1 MERAEDIIFT
11 KRSKSVLLV
20 LETNNVYV
28 PSDEMGWNRNNV
40 LIRVVLQNIFV
51 CVYVCARV
59 YVLSLMLKQS
69 DKVKYGTFL

>member
-11 KRSKSVLLV
+11 NRSKPVLLV

-28 PSDEMGWNRNNV
+28 PSDEMGWNRSN

-59 YVLSLMLKQS
+59 YVLNLMLKQS

>member
-11 KRSKSVLLV
+11 KRSKPVLLV

-28 PSDEMGWNRNNV
+28 PSDEMGWNRSN

-59 YVLSLMLKQS
+59 YVLNLMLKQS